1 MSKKLSR
8 DFTEKIN
15 YIRKY
20 GEISGI
26 GEHLGWVVIS
36 YGDKWDGLAH
46 RLRIAFHPAAIR
58 YINMRLKPMVPP
70 FGRRLECAKKYN
82 VKAGYVETQM
92 KVTIG

>member
-20 GEISGI
+20 GEIISI
-26 GEHLGWVVIS
+26 GEHSGWVVIS
-36 YGDKWDGLAH
+36 YGDKLDGLAH
-46 RLRIAFHPAAIR
+46 RLTVAFHPAVMG
-58 YINMRLKPMVPP
+58 YINMRLKPMMPP
-70 FGRRLECAKKYN
+70 FGRRLEYAKKYN
-82 VKAGYVETQM
+82 VKAGYYEKYM